1 MAVPILLY
9 HSVSSAA
16 SSDFS
21 RWVVSPAR
29 FAEQM
34 RLLAEGGYQ
43 AITVSEYAQ
52 CMLGKAELCDKPVLI
67 TFDDGFADFGTTAL
81 PILRQLGL
89 RSTLYLAT
97 KYLDATSSWL
107 ASEGEASRSMLK
119 WSDVAAI
126 AGGDV
131 EIGSHGHSH
140 RQLDTLRLGDAV
152 EDIERSK
159 NLLEARLGIRIR
171 TLAYPHGYSTAA
183 LRREVAAMGFTS
195 ACGVKHAL
203 SSMRDDRFALAR
215 IIVDEDAD
223 RAGFGRLLQGQ
234 GLRIAPRTATV
245 PAWGWRWFRRI
256 NQARR
261 RVRVEGLPWSRV

>member
-1 MAVPILLY
+1 MPVPILLY

-16 SSDFS
+16 SSGFS
-21 RWVVSPAR
+21 RWAVSPAR

-34 RLLAEGGYQ
+34 RLLVEGGYQ

-52 CMLGKAELCDKPVLI
+52 CMLGEAELCDKPVLI

-97 KYLDATSSWL
+97 KYLDTTSSWL

-140 RQLDTLRLGDAV
+140 RQLDTLRLRDAV

-159 NLLEARLGIRIR
+159 DLLEVRLGIRIR

-183 LRREVAAMGFTS
+183 LRRAVAAMGFTS

-203 SSMRDDRFALAR
+203 SSMQDDRFALAR
-215 IIVDEDAD
+215 IIVGGDVDA
-223 RAGFGRLLQGQ
+223 AGFEGLLG
-234 GLRIAPRTATV
+234 GHGIRIAPPTATV
-245 PAWGWRWFRRI
+245 LAWGWRWRRRI
-256 NQARR
+256 QEAGRR
-261 RVRVEGLPWSRV
+261 ARVRVSL

>member
-16 SSDFS
+16 SSGFS
-21 RWVVSPAR
+21 RWAVSPAR

-52 CMLGKAELCDKPVLI
+52 CMLGEAELCDKPVLI

-81 PILRQLGL
+81 PILRQFGL

-140 RQLDTLRLGDAV
+140 RQLDTLRLRDAV

-159 NLLEARLGIRIR
+159 DLLEARLGLTIRS
-171 TLAYPHGYSTAA
+171 LSYAHGYSTRA
-183 LRREVAAMGFTS
+183 LRREVATMGLTS

-203 SSMRDDRFALAR
+203 SSIRDDRFALAR
-215 IIVDEDAD
+215 IIVQENAD
-223 RAGFGRLLQGQ
+223 RAGFERLLQGQ
-234 GLRIAPRTATV
+234 GLRIAPPTATV
-245 PAWGWRWFRRI
+245 PAWGWRWVRRI
-256 NQARR
+256 NEAGR